1 MVESVRS
8 GIYSVVEDLMAT
20 GHANASDNARR
31 VARENGLEEPSTR
44 FDMARQLLDMLQTKL
59 SPEVTPY
66 DGILGLYIAR
76 AYLDLYLAT
85 GNSADLDAA
94 EAVAKLEGERYAQL
108 VKYATTLSPLDR
120 PLLGAEDNRAMKY
133 LGEAVA
139 IVNYADMLRKAS
151 PEQINEIKAI
161 IRNTSIES
169 DLRLASILYIEGYD
183 YQALADELS
192 AYPQSQRGIVQVAL
206 DVLHANA
213 VAGTDPMAYSNQLM
227 SDHGFTARQWL
238 EVAD

>member
-1 MVESVRS
+1 M
-8 GIYSVVEDLMAT
+8 
-20 GHANASDNARR
+20 
-31 VARENGLEEPSTR
+31 
-44 FDMARQLLDMLQTKL
+44 
-59 SPEVTPY
+59 
-66 DGILGLYIAR
+66 
-76 AYLDLYLAT
+76 
-85 GNSADLDAA
+85 
-94 EAVAKLEGERYAQL
+94 AKLEGERYAQL